1 MVNKVAELEM
11 ELRRM
16 REDVNIWD
24 LLSEHRLPF
33 GHERHLRA
41 IVASMGEQTPYSEI
55 IEAFNGLE
63 PFYIE
68 GAEKVVPQPLGLI
81 ELSRDKWRTRYVQT
95 SCACLSQASE
105 LHRLASQATPEVRPM
120 LHADSQ
126 RLLLTFFIRTVS
138 RFEHVPSDLG
148 VIVDFDGSD
157 PASAIIEVDPYGF
170 IPTVATTL
178 SALEHPSVFT
188 PIIPDLETYREDRW
202 SVYEQRTD
210 LSLEKV
216 VRMDLADLVTY
227 DFDGDSHSQSMKWVI
242 EEFHARYIE
251 TSRLLRDL
259 LLIAVGAEIAR
270 LQPAVWREYLRGE
283 STEVGRFIEG
293 AYGGLRDTVRTV
305 AEVLQ
310 AVEAGEKS
318 AYVATGYHYV

>member
-16 REDVNIWD
+16 REDINIWD

-41 IVASMGEQTPYSEI
+41 IVASMGERTPYSEI
-55 IEAFNGLE
+55 IEAFNGMEVL
-63 PFYIE
+63 YMA
-68 GAEKVVPQPLGLI
+68 GAEKVMPQPLDLLA
-81 ELSRDKWRTRYVQT
+81 LSRDPWRSRYVQT

-126 RLLLTFFIRTVS
+126 RLLLTFFLRTVS
-138 RFEHVPSDLG
+138 RFERVPSDLG
-148 VIVDFDGSD
+148 VTVDFDGSD
-157 PASAIIEVDPYGF
+157 PASAMIEVDPHGF

-216 VRMDLADLVTY
+216 VRMELADLVSY
-227 DFDGDSHSQSMKWVI
+227 DFEGDSRTQTMKWMI
-242 EEFHARYIE
+242 EEFHARYVE

-259 LLIAVGAEIAR
+259 LLTAAGAEIAKR
-270 LQPAVWREYLRGE
+270 EPAVWREFLRGE
-283 STEVGRFIEG
+283 STEVGRHIEG
-293 AYGGLRDTVRTV
+293 AYGGLRDAVRTV

-310 AVEAGEKS
+310 TVEAGEKS